1 MSFGELRK
9 EIMLLLRWH
18 AGTLRLP
25 MVRSEEHTYLL
36 AVLDLV
42 DDLKATLQAYIAERS
57 IRQDVEALESRH
69 EAQVQQMLAD
79 EERVVRTFQAA
90 LKHEKPLEQRL
101 REEVEV

>member
-1 MSFGELRK
+1 MTFAELRK
-9 EIMLLLRWH
+9 EVMLLLRWH

-25 MVRSEEHTYLL
+25 SVRTEEHTYLL

-42 DDLKATLQAYIAERS
+42 DDLRATLQAYIAERS
-57 IRQDVEALESRH
+57 IQQDVEALESHH
-69 EAQVQQMLAD
+69 EAQVQQMLGD
-79 EERVVRTFQAA
+79 EERVERTFQAA